1 MNHRHAVGHHSDVL
15 CALQVLIDY
24 AREQGDFFRSL
35 TLSEEALALSRN
47 VGDSLSEA
55 HAHLSAGDAAA
66 AQGTPQQAARHYQ
79 EALVLLWSQGDWA
92 CTIHSLIGLTH
103 VAVTCGEP
111 AHAAE
116 FLATADA
123 LDEGAAKYLPSNV
136 RTTAV
141 GCEQTVR
148 SQLGEKRFTCIRDAA
163 RSLSPSKAVAAAITA
178 AAAIGATIQGEPTD
192 AVANGNVT
200 DRELQVLRLVVEGHS
215 NREIAQTLF
224 ISQKTARNHVTNILA
239 KLRVD
244 SRTAAATF
252 AIRHGMI

>member
-15 CALQVLIDY
+15 WALQVLIDY

-47 VGDSLSEA
+47 VGDSLSQA

-66 AQGTPQQAARHYQ
+66 AQGTLQQAARHYR
-79 EALVLLWSQGDWA
+79 EALVLLWAQGDWA
-92 CTIHSLIGLTH
+92 CTIRSLIGLAH
-103 VAVTCGEP
+103 VAVACGEP

-116 FLATADA
+116 FLATANA
-123 LDEGAAKYLPSNV
+123 LDEGATQFLPSNV
-136 RTTAV
+136 RATAS

-148 SQLGEKRFTCIRDAA
+148 SQLGEKRFSCIQADA
-163 RSLSPSKAVAAAITA
+163 RSLSPGKAIAAAITVA
-178 AAAIGATIQGEPTD
+178 TAIGADSCREPNHNLAGSD
-192 AVANGNVT
+192 LT
-200 DRELQVLRLVVEGHS
+200 DRELQVLRLLVEGYS

-239 KLRVD
+239 KLGVD

-252 AIRHGMI
+252 AIRHGMV